1 MFSSIFL
8 CSSCHAVIAFN
19 LLLIILSCDLEGNL
33 LLASAGL
40 GYSCGLSLVVSI
52 IGLFW

>member
-8 CSSCHAVIAFN
+8 CSSFHATMAFN
-19 LLLIILSCDLEGNL
+19 LLLSIFSSDLGGSL

-40 GYSCGLSLVVSI
+40 GHSYGLSLVVLML
-52 IGLFW
+52 GLF